1 MGINM
6 ENEITKITEEAKKR
20 GHDVRIRDVAYAM
33 LRVRLRDSNIAF
45 TVVFGTPTAPG
56 DIPAYEALE
65 STKYLM
71 RFFEKDLAPKEIEK
85 KSNEEIIK
93 ALTKNKKTDSD
104 GGSITFEENRAGME
118 EQIREIREA
127 ITKGMKEETLDE
139 KTFGVLQKTLADLRS
154 RLNDKFGAAE
164 KSAEQYIVVQPKFN
178 TICNITHRECW
189 CQTKSFAME
198 HWHLIPDPNYKE

>member
-20 GHDVRIRDVAYAM
+20 GHDVRIRDVAYAL

-45 TVVFGTPTAPG
+45 TVVFGAPKAPG

-65 STKYLM
+65 STKYLI
-71 RFFEKDLAPKEIEK
+71 RFFEKDLAPKEVEK
-85 KSNEEIIK
+85 KSNEDIIR
-93 ALTKNKKTDSD
+93 ALTKNRKSDSD

-164 KSAEQYIVVQPKFN
+164 KSAEQYIVVQPKYDMVCPH
-178 TICNITHRECW
+178 TRRECY
-189 CQTKSFAME
+189 QMTKERAME
-198 HWHLIPDPNYKE
+198 KWNLIEKSHG